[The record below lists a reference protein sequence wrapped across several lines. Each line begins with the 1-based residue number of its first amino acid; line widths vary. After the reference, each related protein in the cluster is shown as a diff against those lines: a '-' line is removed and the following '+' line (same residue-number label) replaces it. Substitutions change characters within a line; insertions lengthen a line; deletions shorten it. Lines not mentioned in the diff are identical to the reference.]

1 MKELIKIEEEL
12 AQLKNSN
19 TNNEEC
25 LVIDAANVYLL
36 ESKKQLSLIDY
47 FEENWR
53 NSVFDATWSMCY
65 TNPGEIT
72 TIKNIQVHCL
82 ECWMKYKIA
91 KKFVNGTLNEDC
103 LEYAKKYTP
112 DTYWMIEPI

>member
-65 TNPGEIT
+65 TNPV
-72 TIKNIQVHCL
+72 K
-82 ECWMKYKIA
+82 
-91 KKFVNGTLNEDC
+91 
-103 LEYAKKYTP
+103 
-112 DTYWMIEPI
+112 

>member
-19 TNNEEC
+19 TENEEC

-53 NSVFDATWSMCY
+53 NSVFDPTWSMCY
-65 TNPGEIT
+65 TTPGEIT

-91 KKFVNGTLNEDC
+91 KKFANGTLKEDC
-103 LEYAKKYTP
+103 LEYVKKYTP
-112 DTYWMIEPI
+112 DIYWTIKQA

>member
-36 ESKKQLSLIDY
+36 ESKSSCRLLIILKKI
-47 FEENWR
+47 
-53 NSVFDATWSMCY
+53 
-65 TNPGEIT
+65 GEILFLT
-72 TIKNIQVHCL
+72 LRGQCVILIQV
-82 ECWMKYKIA
+82 K
-91 KKFVNGTLNEDC
+91 
-103 LEYAKKYTP
+103 
-112 DTYWMIEPI
+112 